1 MKIFI
6 KRLNK
11 TIIAALIGAVCSAHF
26 VFADIVINEIVYK
39 DSATYD
45 SGDWVELFNG
55 SDSVK
60 NISGWKLE
68 DDGGTSYTIPAST
81 TINPFDYIVVYSNA
95 KFPTA
100 YPSVTK
106 KVGPSG
112 IGFGK
117 SGDSV
122 ILYDDSDD
130 KKDDVNYEVGVD
142 GWPDADGNGHS
153 IELLYP
159 YEDNDLPYYWVASS
173 ALGGSP
179 AAINPGAVGIHVTE
193 HDRSPDGP
201 TSSQQADISITVKDA
216 FATLTSVVINVN
228 YNEGNFSGSEMTP
241 GANDQFDATLPP
253 TNEGTI
259 VRYYFDFANDAGQS
273 AQRFWSGTNEPYLY
287 VVDNNPVLSG
297 LIINEIMYNSSNL
310 WIPDA
315 ATTSGYEY
323 VEIFNFNTQAVDVS
337 LWQFHDE
344 GNKYRLPDSLTVQS
358 GGYVVLADKT
368 QAVTDVYGPVPGN
381 ALLIS
386 IPELGL
392 ANGGEE
398 ISWQNM
404 NGELI
409 DELTYD
415 DTAPWPVT
423 PDGEGPSLELIS
435 WLYDNKLPQ
444 SWLPSTNFG
453 TPGKENSIVPEP
465 GIVFSVQCLVFSIF
479 LIYKLTQRLTACPE
493 RASASGSNF

>member
-1 MKIFI
+1 MENVK
-6 KRLNK
+6 KKLNK
-11 TIIAALIGAVCSAHF
+11 IIIAALIVGLSSAHF
-26 VFADIVINEIVYK
+26 IFADVVINEIVYN
-39 DSATYD
+39 DGTTYN
-45 SGDWVELFNG
+45 SGDWVELFN
-55 SDSVK
+55 DKNEVK
-60 NISGWKLE
+60 DISGWKLE
-68 DDGGTSYTIPAST
+68 DDGGNSYTIPAST
-81 TINPFDYIVVYSNA
+81 TINPYDYIVVFTDA
-95 KFPTA
+95 KFSTA

-112 IGFGK
+112 IGLGK
-117 SGDSV
+117 NGDSV
-122 ILYDDSDD
+122 ILYDDSNDE
-130 KKDDVNYEVGVD
+130 KDDVEYEVGVD

-159 YEDNDLPYYWVASS
+159 YEDNDQPYYWAASS
-173 ALGGSP
+173 AIGGSP
-179 AAINPGAVGIHVTE
+179 GAKNPGAIGIHVTE

-201 TSSQQADISITVKDA
+201 TSSQQVDISITVKDA

-228 YNEGNFSGSEMTP
+228 YNGGNFSGWEMNP
-241 GANDQFDATLPP
+241 GANDQYDTTLPP
-253 TNEGTI
+253 TNVGTT

-273 AQRFWSGTNEPYLY
+273 AQRFWTGTNEPYLY
-287 VVDNNPVLSG
+287 VVDDNPVLSG
-297 LIINEIMYNSSNL
+297 LIINEIMYNSSNM

-344 GNKYRLPDSLTVQS
+344 GNKYRLPDSLVVPS
-358 GGYVVLADKT
+358 GGYIVLSDKT
-368 QAVTDVYGPVPGN
+368 QAVTDVYGPMPGN

-404 NGELI
+404 NGELLN
-409 DELTYD
+409 EMTYGD
-415 DTAPWPVT
+415 NTPWPVT

-453 TPGKENSIVPEP
+453 TPGRENSVLPEP
-465 GIVFSVQCLVFSIF
+465 ILFIISP
-479 LIYKLTQRLTACPE
+479 LILIACYFFKRL
-493 RASASGSNF
+493 RSNV